1 MLPAPLGLLAHMHC
15 QCLCSSQSAMPHTA
29 HNTAGGPWQPQ
40 SLRRTSSVVSR
51 AAAIV
56 DAPNAQSLR
65 MVYFTSR
72 DSYPCS
78 RVILLTKRDKPL
90 SLNASRDSYPYLL
103 VLLWVPSN
111 AAIRYLGTSFPTHT
125 DTGS

>member
-1 MLPAPLGLLAHMHC
+1 MRSPLADLARLGRDLAGIVLN
-15 QCLCSSQSAMPHTA
+15 QLARQKEYGVEVA
-29 HNTAGGPWQPQ
+29 AGGPWQPQ

-51 AAAIV
+51 AAAIF
-56 DAPNAQSLR
+56 DWLCAPSVR

-90 SLNASRDSYPYLL
+90 SLNASRDSYPY
-103 VLLWVPSN
+103 
-111 AAIRYLGTSFPTHT
+111 
-125 DTGS
+125 